1 MRGAW
6 IVDQGVID
14 VTSAFLVTRR
24 LHDEQT
30 PFQHLEV
37 FDSPRFGRMLLLDGA
52 VQTTEGDEFAY
63 HEMLAHP
70 ALCAHPHPRRVLIIG
85 GGDGG
90 LLEEVLKHPV
100 ERVTM
105 VEIDEAV
112 VRASRRYLS
121 TICGGAFEDPRTHL
135 VIGDGLAYVND
146 TPDRFDVALI
156 DSTDPQ
162 GAATGL
168 FSAEFY
174 AQVGTRLTADGVVAV
189 QSGSAVYQQELIRSV
204 RRNLR
209 PSFPVVRTAVAAVM
223 AYPGVLWSFTIG
235 AKTRDPRDL
244 GPREIAGRVEGYR
257 LRFYTPAGH
266 RAAFD
271 LPPYLLEQVEA
282 E

>member
-1 MRGAW
+1 RRVPHPRPPAGRDHRRGGGAHGGTGRLRGGGGALLARPDRPRLMRGAW

-37 FDSPRFGRMLLLDGA
+37 YDSPRFGRMLLLDGA

-90 LLEEVLKHPV
+90 LLEEVLKQPV
-100 ERVTM
+100 DRVTM
-105 VEIDEAV
+105 VEIDAAA
-112 VRASRRYLS
+112 VRARR
-121 TICGGAFEDPRTHL
+121 
-135 VIGDGLAYVND
+135 
-146 TPDRFDVALI
+146 TPD
-156 DSTDPQ
+156 
-162 GAATGL
+162 
-168 FSAEFY
+168 
-174 AQVGTRLTADGVVAV
+174 GVLAV

-204 RRNLR
+204 RRSLR

-235 AKTRDPRDL
+235 AKTRDPGDL
-244 GPREIAGRVEGYR
+244 GPEEIAGRLEGFR
-257 LRFYTPAGH
+257 LRYCTPAGH

-271 LPPYLLEQVEA
+271 LPPYLLEQVET